1 MKKGCKHGSFCV
13 VQYQFHQKSEF
24 EPVQF
29 MGQTIM
35 GLDIVGLVS
44 KIKSMELSSAQS
56 NRIPKLFIVI
66 WIVAVLVI
74 WVISSLSQLTVAE
87 IPWSVL
93 VLIAIMLG
101 ANIGLNFGGTE
112 SSVTQPSPPKPTP
125 NPTTPPVVDP
135 VLSSQQ
141 VKGEKD

>member
-1 MKKGCKHGSFCV
+1 
-13 VQYQFHQKSEF
+13 
-24 EPVQF
+24 
-29 MGQTIM
+29 M

-44 KIKSMELSSAQS
+44 KIKSMEFSGAKSS
-56 NRIPKLFIVI
+56 RIPKLFIVI

-74 WVISSLSQLTVAE
+74 WIISSLSQLRVAE

-112 SSVTQPSPPKPTP
+112 SSVTPPQPPTP
-125 NPTTPPVVDP
+125 NPATPPVVDP
-135 VLSSQQ
+135 GLSNQQ